1 MRLQHNKKYVLII
14 PDGGADVYRS
24 QGRSPL
30 AMAHI
35 PYADFLARE
44 GVAGLM
50 QTLYSDLPK
59 ESIVA
64 QLGMLGWDPHLY
76 YPNGRA
82 SCELL
87 ALEDIYLKE
96 GDLAFRANWVR
107 MEGRVLASYNA
118 NYIFSEQSLPLV
130 EKLNKELR
138 TEFPDFEL
146 YHNGDFR
153 NTLVMRGVGLEPR
166 DLHCPE
172 PHENHNVEFDIANLI
187 SGRSVKGCAV
197 AARIN
202 KYLSR
207 SAQLLT
213 TDAANMLFPWSP
225 SKIFY
230 LPTFNNHTGFEGK
243 TALVG
248 CMDFLHGIAKA
259 GALDFFEVGNG
270 RPDTDYQGKGA
281 KTVELLSDGYDFV
294 ICHIN
299 APDEASHM
307 GDLKLKIKSLEQLD
321 KFIVRPIVE
330 YFQDQPEKLGG
341 VMIVPDHYTNYAAA
355 QKPKTRVEAHS
366 GHAVPFA
373 LWNGWEHDD
382 TRRYNEDDVLVGK
395 YAQEPVNHLDLLKIL
410 GVRTANREQVAG
422 TIA

>member
-1 MRLQHNKKYVLII
+1 MRPQHQKKYALII
-14 PDGGADVYRS
+14 PDGGADVHRS

-35 PYADFLARE
+35 PFSDFLASE
-44 GVAGLM
+44 GVGGLM

-118 NYIFSEQSLPLV
+118 NYIFSEQSQPLV
-130 EKLNKELR
+130 EKLNKALR
-138 TEFPDFEL
+138 AEFPDFEL

-153 NTLVMRGVGLEPR
+153 NTLVMRDVGLEPMF
-166 DLHCPE
+166 LHCPE
-172 PHENHNVEFDIANLI
+172 PHESHNVEFDVANLV
-187 SGRSVKGCAV
+187 SGRGVKGCAV

-202 KYLSR
+202 SYLSR
-207 SAQLLT
+207 SAQLLAA
-213 TDAANMLFPWSP
+213 DAANMLFPWSP

-230 LPTFNNHTGFEGK
+230 LPSFNSHTGFEGK

-259 GALDFFEVGNG
+259 GAMDFFEVGNG
-270 RPDTDYQGKGA
+270 RPDTDFQGKGA
-281 KTVELLSDGYDFV
+281 KTVELLSNGYDFV
-294 ICHIN
+294 ICHVN

-307 GDLKLKIKSLEQLD
+307 GDLQLKIKSLEQMD

-330 YFQDQPEKLGG
+330 
-341 VMIVPDHYTNYAAA
+341 
-355 QKPKTRVEAHS
+355 S
-366 GHAVPFA
+366 
-373 LWNGWEHDD
+373 WWCDD
-382 TRRYNEDDVLVGK
+382 RPRPLHQLRRRS
-395 YAQEPVNHLDLLKIL
+395 Q
-410 GVRTANREQVAG
+410 R
-422 TIA
+422 